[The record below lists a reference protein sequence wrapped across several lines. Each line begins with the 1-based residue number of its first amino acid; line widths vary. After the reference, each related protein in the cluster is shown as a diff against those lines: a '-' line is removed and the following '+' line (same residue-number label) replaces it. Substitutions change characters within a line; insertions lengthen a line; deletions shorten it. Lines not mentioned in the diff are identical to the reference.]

1 MLPIT
6 DIDINIF
13 TESDAFRTFSNIMV
27 NLTGLA
33 ISLYTP
39 DGSHIRQYAVTINKN
54 PLCTLIRAN
63 SAGLTCCHD
72 SEKKRFSEVAVSR
85 QAICN
90 NCHAGF
96 VEIAIPVT
104 HQGKVI
110 VIISSGQILP
120 IPSCEEGFQQFM
132 PLCEK
137 FKISPKD
144 LRDAYYKCVYL
155 NEDKINAAMQL
166 MTFFAEYLCTM
177 TQKIIDAE
185 TEDSTAII
193 IAAKK
198 YINDQIA
205 KELSLPN
212 VANHINRSPGYLSRN
227 FERTVGETF
236 TAYVQQ
242 VRIEKVQHKL
252 LHSSLSITEIAL
264 ECGFNSISQFNRTF
278 RKYNDCTP
286 RTFRSRYQ
294 N

>member
-13 TESDAFRTFSNIMV
+13 KESDAFRTFSHIMV

-39 DGSHIRQYAVTINKN
+39 DGNHIRQYAVTINKN

-63 SAGLTCCHD
+63 SNGLACCHD
-72 SEKKRFSEVAVSR
+72 SEKKRFSKVAVSR
-85 QAICN
+85 HAVCN

-96 VEIAIPVT
+96 VEIAIPVI
-104 HQGKVI
+104 HRGKVI

-120 IPSCEEGFQQFM
+120 VPPSDEGLRQFI
-132 PLCEK
+132 PLCAK
-137 FKISPKD
+137 FNISQED
-144 LRDAYYKCVYL
+144 MRDAYYKCVYL
-155 NEDKINAAMQL
+155 NEDKINAAIQL
-166 MTFFAEYLCTM
+166 MTFFAEHLCTM

-193 IAAKK
+193 VTARK
-198 YINDQIA
+198 YILDHIS
-205 KELSLPN
+205 EEISLPET
-212 VANHINRSPGYLSRN
+212 AKHINRSPGYLSRN
-227 FERTVGETF
+227 FERITGETF

-242 VRIEKVQHKL
+242 ARIENVQHLL
-252 LHSSLSITEIAL
+252 LHSTMSITEIAFK
-264 ECGFNSISQFNRTF
+264 CGFNSISQFNRTF

-286 RTFRSRYQ
+286 RKFRMKYQ
-294 N
+294 Q